1 MASNPQATDIAMDA
15 ADLYREDI
23 FTDNRVGTLRRLT
36 PVDAEGETDPSRS
49 VRFVGSTQILTPA
62 GALPLNFEIEAD
74 NLADAAKA
82 FGPAAE
88 KALEK
93 TMDELREMQREAAS
107 SIVVPKGGIGGGMD
121 PSGGMGGMG
130 GGGGRIQMP

>member
-1 MASNPQATDIAMDA
+1 MASTPQAPDITMDA
-15 ADLYREDI
+15 GDLYREDI

-36 PVDAEGETDPSRS
+36 PVDADGETDTARS

-93 TMDELREMQREAAS
+93 TMEELREMQREAAS
-107 SIVVPKGGIGGGMD
+107 SIVVPKGGIDPGGN
-121 PSGGMGGMG
+121 MGGMG
-130 GGGGRIQMP
+130 GSGGGRIQRP